1 MSEAFLSPERG
12 DIRAKREERIK
23 PICSAV
29 VDRIFDCAK
38 VNEVFGGIM
47 LNEKIVLRGGDRL
60 DSHLIRLLAASSGF
74 RRMVLRCIETA
85 NSILG
90 IRGHYERIR

>member
-1 MSEAFLSPERG
+1 MSEGLPQSERG

-38 VNEVFGGIM
+38 VNGGCSG
-47 LNEKIVLRGGDRL
+47 VL
-60 DSHLIRLLAASSGF
+60 
-74 RRMVLRCIETA
+74 C
-85 NSILG
+85 
-90 IRGHYERIR
+90 

>member
-47 LNEKIVLRGGDRL
+47 LNEKDSSARGRSFG
-60 DSHLIRLLAASSGF
+60 
-74 RRMVLRCIETA
+74 
-85 NSILG
+85 
-90 IRGHYERIR
+90 

>member
-74 RRMVLRCIETA
+74 SQNGFTVHRD
-85 NSILG
+85 
-90 IRGHYERIR
+90 Y

>member
-60 DSHLIRLLAASSGF
+60 ESHLFRLLAASSGF
-74 RRMVLRCIETA
+74 SQNGFTVHRDC
-85 NSILG
+85 
-90 IRGHYERIR
+90 